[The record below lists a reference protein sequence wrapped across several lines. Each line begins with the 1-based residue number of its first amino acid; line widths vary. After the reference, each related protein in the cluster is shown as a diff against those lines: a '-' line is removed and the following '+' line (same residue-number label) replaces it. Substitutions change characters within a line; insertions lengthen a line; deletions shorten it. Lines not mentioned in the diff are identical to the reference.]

1 MKHLFVLLISVL
13 CIVSCTHKSKLSIA
27 DTIYINGTI
36 ITANDRQPSAEAV
49 ATQNGLILA
58 VGDNEKVLELK
69 GQNTKVIDLT
79 GQTLTPGF
87 IDAHSHFAGVGTQSI
102 VANLLPAPDGPVN
115 NIAELQNALI
125 RFRDTSSI
133 VKDYQVVLGFNYDD
147 SQLAEKRHPTRHD
160 LDAVSTELPV
170 VIMHQSGHIGVYN
183 SKALELMGI
192 SSETADPPGGVI
204 EREADGKTPNG
215 KLQENA
221 HFMVFFKMIPQFTA
235 EDLIRLYKAGARS
248 YASNGFTTVQDGK
261 SDLSTLKLLPEIAA
275 KEGFDIDI
283 ISYADL
289 KVLKDAPILNSDLM
303 SKTYQNR
310 FRIGGVKLTFDG
322 SPQGKTAWFTQPYL
336 IPPAGQNYD
345 YSGYPA
351 FNDEAALALLQ
362 LAYKKKWQ
370 LLVHTNGDA
379 AIDQLI
385 NLVGQINQKTPLS
398 DHRTVMIHGQFTRY
412 DQVAKLQ
419 ALGIFPALYPMHTF
433 YWGDWHR
440 DSVAGPERAKNI
452 SPTGWVKAAN
462 MPFTIHSDAPVTF
475 PNSMRLIDSAVNR
488 VTRTGK
494 VLGENHK
501 LSPVEAIKAM
511 TIWAAYQ
518 HFEEDIKGSIEP
530 GKQADFVVLDNDPT
544 RISPLKI
551 KDIKVLMTINDD
563 KVIFKRTQ

>member
-58 VGDNEKVLELK
+58 VGDNEKVLALK

-115 NIAELQNALI
+115 NIVELQNALI

-215 KLQENA
+215 VLQENA

-235 EDLIRLYKAGARS
+235 EDLIRLYKAGERS

-283 ISYADL
+283 ISYACL
-289 KVLKDAPILNSDLM
+289 LY
-303 SKTYQNR
+303 T
-310 FRIGGVKLTFDG
+310 
-322 SPQGKTAWFTQPYL
+322 SPSPR
-336 IPPAGQNYD
+336 D
-345 YSGYPA
+345 R
-351 FNDEAALALLQ
+351 
-362 LAYKKKWQ
+362 
-370 LLVHTNGDA
+370 
-379 AIDQLI
+379 
-385 NLVGQINQKTPLS
+385 QKS
-398 DHRTVMIHGQFTRY
+398 R
-412 DQVAKLQ
+412 
-419 ALGIFPALYPMHTF
+419 
-433 YWGDWHR
+433 
-440 DSVAGPERAKNI
+440 
-452 SPTGWVKAAN
+452 
-462 MPFTIHSDAPVTF
+462 MPS
-475 PNSMRLIDSAVNR
+475 SA
-488 VTRTGK
+488 
-494 VLGENHK
+494 
-501 LSPVEAIKAM
+501 
-511 TIWAAYQ
+511 
-518 HFEEDIKGSIEP
+518 
-530 GKQADFVVLDNDPT
+530 
-544 RISPLKI
+544 
-551 KDIKVLMTINDD
+551 
-563 KVIFKRTQ
+563 